1 MWISWLI
8 PVLSWALSAFFTLGS
23 WFNLFDESSIA
34 DYRKW
39 GYPGWFH
46 FVTAAMELA
55 TAALLIEHTTRLFG
69 AALGALVMVGAIATL
84 VGHCDYIHAALPTTV
99 LMLLLVV
106 AWTS

>member
-39 GYPGWFH
+39 GYPGRFH
-46 FVTAAMELA
+46 FVTAAMELG

-84 VGHCDYIHAALPTTV
+84 VGHCDYSHAALPGAILV
-99 LMLLLVV
+99 LLLVV
-106 AWTS
+106 GWAS